1 MNHESWIWTELLA
14 FDNTQA
20 DLGVSDYLDRLG
32 FAPTG
37 VSLLASASDFIV
49 LHEGLDEER
58 PLYPDVCARFGQAGN
73 EERQRQE
80 WTNQQVR
87 DLVSRLRAAGV
98 QVFVSVF
105 AAYHHDRFHR
115 EWLSDHPEARIVYS
129 HLGVTDGVQMLA
141 RLADGTYYQDL
152 FAGQLARV
160 LLDYGFDGFH
170 GPDCLGP
177 AGSLSFNDCSDGI
190 AAQFAEFLG
199 ADAPAELT
207 DQRGWDEPALAARMA
222 VINDRLY
229 ARWVEFNL
237 LRWEQFWAAIVG
249 AVKPLGKGTMIN
261 SANTKSAFESM
272 HIFGM
277 DYRRVARLGV
287 DYLVVETVAANL
299 ALING
304 GYERHF
310 DFAATLAEMKAH
322 LPGMKLLF
330 LHGVKDVCESY
341 DLLRHAPSRLER
353 EVYTL
358 ANQTRVTPDGLE
370 RCATG
375 FMVCLGDGLAA
386 TEWAYL
392 RRQWHTAWSA
402 TPTRAGEL
410 TWVYA
415 DSAVDALRH
424 DYPARGTWPAF
435 KQIAH
440 LVEHEALQI
449 HSICRVEDLAHATGP
464 LIVPN
469 ADLLTSD
476 ERSAV
481 AAYAG
486 GPVVLLGH
494 LANEG
499 TYACRVLESGR
510 TVAEVAMAPAA
521 PWQPADA
528 IPPLFFGDRPNHE
541 ALPAEFW
548 TAAAEAIRAAV
559 DNWSTAHGLAM
570 VHAGNAIEGL
580 RLLLHETGPG
590 RLRLALVSTIDTYL
604 VPDFTIVPAPAA
616 VEKVSGFP
624 YTPLNLSDG
633 QVRTGLN
640 FTPLHVPP
648 HGIIVMDV
656 TVAAQEASQGT

>member
-1 MNHESWIWTELLA
+1 MSHESWIWTELLA
-14 FDNTQA
+14 FDNAQA
-20 DLGVSDYLDRLG
+20 DLGVGEYLDRLG
-32 FAPTG
+32 FRPTG
-37 VSLLASASDFIV
+37 LSLLASASDFVV
-49 LHEGLDEER
+49 LHEGLAAER
-58 PLYPDVCARFGQAGN
+58 PLFADVCARFGQAGN

-80 WTNQQVR
+80 WTNWQLR
-87 DLVSRLRAAGV
+87 DLVARLRAAGV

-152 FAGQLARV
+152 FAAQLARV
-160 LLDYGFDGFH
+160 LVDYGFDGFH

-190 AAQFAEFLG
+190 AAQFAEYLG
-199 ADAPAELT
+199 AAAPPALT
-207 DQRGWDEPALAARMA
+207 DARGWDQPALAERMA
-222 VINDRLY
+222 VINDHLY
-229 ARWVEFNL
+229 APWVEFNL
-237 LRWEQFWAAIVG
+237 LRWEQFWAAIVA

-261 SANTKSAFESM
+261 SANTKSAFEAM

-310 DFAATLAEMKAH
+310 DFAATLAELKAH
-322 LPGMKLLF
+322 LTSMKLLF

-358 ANQTRVTPDGLE
+358 ANQMRVTPDGLE

-392 RRQWHTAWSA
+392 RRQWQTAYSS
-402 TPTRAGEL
+402 TPRRAGEL

-435 KQIAH
+435 KQIAR
-440 LVEHEALQI
+440 LVESEALQI
-449 HSICRVEDLAHATGP
+449 HSICRIEELAHASGP
-464 LIVPN
+464 VIVPN
-469 ADLLTSD
+469 ADLLT
-476 ERSAV
+476 
-481 AAYAG
+481 AAEQSHLSRYTG
-486 GPVVLLGH
+486 GPVVWLGH
-494 LANEG
+494 LADDSAY
-499 TYACRVLESGR
+499 TCRIVAAGA
-510 TVAEVAMAPAA
+510 TVAELALPPTAT
-521 PWQPADA
+521 WQPADA
-528 IPPLFFGDRPNHE
+528 IPPLFFGDPPHYE
-541 ALPAEFW
+541 ALPTEFW
-548 TAAAEAIRAAV
+548 TATAAAIRTVV
-559 DNWSTAHGLAM
+559 DGWSTAHGLAT
-570 VHAGNAIEGL
+570 VRAGNAADGL
-580 RLLLHETGPG
+580 RLLVHETGPG
-590 RLRLALVSTIDTYL
+590 QLRLALVSTIDTYL
-604 VPDFTIVPAPAA
+604 VPDFTVTPAPIT
-616 VEKVSGFP
+616 VHKVSGFP
-624 YTPLNLSDG
+624 YTPLNLTDG

-648 HGIIVMDV
+648 HGLIVMDLSV
-656 TVAAQEASQGT
+656 GG